1 MLRLVAEVRP
11 TWVLCENVAAL
22 ERMALGMVVSD
33 LEACGFEV
41 GTFEIPACAVGHD
54 HRRTRLWICGHAD
67 RDGEPRLSVD
77 GEMAGLPGP
86 GDDAGGLGAEDGIP
100 SRIQRMRMLGNAVVP
115 AIPEAIGRAIL
126 EAEDA
131 GSDL

>member
-1 MLRLVAEVRP
+1 
-11 TWVLCENVAAL
+11 
-22 ERMALGMVVSD
+22 
-33 LEACGFEV
+33 
-41 GTFEIPACAVGHD
+41 
-54 HRRTRLWICGHAD
+54 
-67 RDGEPRLSVD
+67 
-77 GEMAGLPGP
+77 MAGLPGP

-100 SRIQRMRMLGNAVVP
+100 TDLERMRMLGNAVVP